1 MPTYRDQGIVLKTRP
16 VRDADRTYTIYTA
29 SHGKITVLAQGTR
42 RGKSKLS
49 PHLGSF
55 GVVDI
60 MVAKGRR
67 IDRLAGACL
76 ARRFPSLPAS
86 LLKTVTAQSFL
97 LTIDSLT
104 KRELPEERI
113 FSLLVGFFE
122 ALDGWNAPES
132 DHGGRHPVYDSA
144 ALKLL
149 DILGF
154 APEFDVCVRCRR
166 DLPATGNA
174 LNALR
179 GGIECSGCRATSKEA
194 VSPDV
199 IEALRLMRR
208 DRLTS
213 DRLAVLPPRVASAAG
228 ELVESLLVGHLED
241 GIRALRFFRQLA

>member
-1 MPTYRDQGIVLKTRP
+1 MPTYRDRGIVLRTRP

-29 SHGKITVLAQGTR
+29 DHGKITVLAQGTR

-76 ARRFPSLPAS
+76 ARRFSGLPDSLPKA
-86 LLKTVTAQSFL
+86 VTAQSFL
-97 LTIDSLT
+97 LTVDSLT
-104 KRELPEERI
+104 RRELPESRI
-113 FSLLVGFFE
+113 FSLLVDFFE
-122 ALDGWNAPES
+122 ALDGWSAPEAVFS
-132 DHGGRHPVYDSA
+132 GRHPVYDGA

-154 APEFDVCVRCRR
+154 APELDVCVRCRR
-166 DLPATGNA
+166 ELPAAGNA

-179 GGIECSGCRATSKEA
+179 GGIECSACRTAPKETL
-194 VSPDV
+194 SPGV
-199 IEALRLMRR
+199 VEALRLMRR
-208 DRLTS
+208 S
-213 DRLAVLPPRVASAAG
+213 RLASADLAALPPEVASPAG
-228 ELVESLLVGHLED
+228 ELIEALLIGHLED
-241 GIRALRFFRQLA
+241 DVRTLRFLRQLA

>member
-29 SHGKITVLAQGTR
+29 NHGKITVLAQGTR

-49 PHLGSF
+49 PHLSSF
-55 GVVDI
+55 GVVEI

-76 ARRFPSLPAS
+76 ARRFSSLPDS
-86 LLKTVTAQSFL
+86 LPKTITAQSFL
-97 LTIDSLT
+97 LTVDSLT

-113 FSLLVGFFE
+113 FELLVDFFE
-122 ALDGWNAPES
+122 ALDRWSAPEFVR
-132 DHGGRHPVYDSA
+132 GGHHPVYDGA

-154 APEFDVCVRCRR
+154 APEFDACVRCRGK
-166 DLPATGNA
+166 LSVSGNA

-179 GGIECSGCRATSKEA
+179 GGIECSTCRPYSKET
-194 VSPDV
+194 VSSGV

-208 DRLTS
+208 SHLTS
-213 DRLAVLPPRVASAAG
+213 LQQADVPAEVASPTS
-228 ELVESLLVGHLED
+228 ELIEALLVGHLEE
-241 GIRALRFFRQLA
+241 GIRALRFMRQLA